1 MGDNYF
7 SPRYLVQQ
15 GVHLHG
21 DRLAIIAAEEKLTY
35 QQLADRTAQLAE
47 TLKKNGISVGV
58 QVALCLPN
66 SIDYLV
72 WYFAVLEAGAI
83 IVPFA
88 QSITPAEAEDL
99 LVNSAMDHLVTAEN
113 SPLAYELGMQKVLDV
128 SSGGATLFRLRA
140 VNQPLKTEPGTDS
153 GLLTRQFSSGSTGH
167 PKHMLKT
174 EANVFHD
181 YQHFCKTLK
190 LDRDERFLGV
200 TPFNHA
206 YGAISFLAPFFLGG
220 CVIVLPRFFPGPVI
234 EAAKTHCPTVFLATP
249 PMIETLGSC
258 MLIEGEEH
266 AFNSLKVCI
275 CSTGLLR
282 KDDHDRFLDRFGMA
296 VRIQYGSTE
305 TLSATVDLDDPF
317 EENRVGRPYDGV
329 EIGVFEQGGGVL
341 GPEQTGQVGI
351 RSPASCGGYVNDPLN
366 SSRTFRNGFVFPGDQ
381 GYLDKQGRLHVL
393 GRSDIIN
400 IGGYKVDRLEV
411 ETVIMDALPVSD
423 AIVIEATCNGLP
435 VICAYVEA
443 DPALVNRSMV
453 IKACRKKLSSHKV
466 PSLVKI
472 RVKFERDANGKVL
485 RSFLD
490 DQ

>member
-1 MGDNYF
+1 MADNQH

-15 GVHLHG
+15 GARLHG
-21 DRLAIIAAEEKLTY
+21 DRLAIIAAEKKLTY
-35 QQLADRTAQLAE
+35 QQLADRIAQLAE

-66 SIDYLV
+66 SIGYLV
-72 WYFAVLEAGAI
+72 WYFAVLEAGAV

-113 SPLAYELGMQKVLDV
+113 SPLVHELGMQEVPDV
-128 SSGGATLFRLRA
+128 YAEGASLFRHREENLLLGT
-140 VNQPLKTEPGTDS
+140 VPGTDN
-153 GLLTRQFSSGSTGH
+153 GVLTRQFSSGSTGH

-174 EANVFHD
+174 EANIAHD

-190 LDRDERFLGV
+190 LNRDERFLGV
-200 TPFNHA
+200 TPFNHS
-206 YGAISFLAPFFLGG
+206 YGAMSFLAPFFLGG

-234 EAAKTHCPTVFLATP
+234 EAANLHRPTIFLATP

-258 MLIEGEEH
+258 MLNKGEEY
-266 AFNSLKVCI
+266 AFRSLKVCL
-275 CSTGLLR
+275 CSTGRLS
-282 KDDHDRFLDRFGMA
+282 KVDHDGFRDRFRIA

-305 TLSATVDLDDPF
+305 TLSATVDLDYPF

-329 EIGVFEQGGGVL
+329 EIAVFEQGGGVL

-411 ETVIMDALPVSD
+411 ETVIRDALPVSD
-423 AIVIEATCNGLP
+423 VIVIEDTCNGLP

-443 DPALVNRSMV
+443 DPALVNSSMV
-453 IKACRKKLSSHKV
+453 IKACREKLSSYKV